1 MITGRKHLLP
11 RVSGLLLA
19 LTFAS
24 LPARAENPFLEQ
36 AVNAYENFE
45 FEKALRILQLADKHA
60 GSTQADRAQVYLYLG
75 LTRYT
80 LGDKRQAEEE
90 FARALQLDY
99 NIRIPSDTS
108 PKIVACFDKV
118 KKSIPPPAPKKKKVV
133 RVKKKKK
140 PDRKVITTTTTTVTP
155 PAPKRL
161 WTWIVGGVGGAA
173 LIGAGTFGYLA
184 SEAKNDFDKE
194 RWADKADELK
204 ATVESRSLTANIL
217 FGIGGAAMVGAVVLF
232 FVEGSGS
239 DSATAAVQVYPTPLG
254 FEATV
259 RF

>member
-1 MITGRKHLLP
+1 MVTRRRYNLTIG
-11 RVSGLLLA
+11 SGLLLI
-19 LTFAS
+19 LLFAS
-24 LPARAENPFLEQ
+24 LPARAENPFLQQ

-45 FEKALRILQLADKHA
+45 FEKALRILQLADKHS
-60 GSTQADRAQVYLYLG
+60 GSTEADRAQVYLYLG

-80 LGDKRQAEEE
+80 LGDKRQAEKE
-90 FARALQLDY
+90 FAKALKLDY
-99 NIRIPSDTS
+99 KIRIPADTS

-118 KKSIPPPAPKKKKVV
+118 KKSIPPPVPKKKKVV
-133 RVKKKKK
+133 QIKKKK
-140 PDRKVITTTTTTVTP
+140 PDRRKVITTTTTVTP
-155 PAPKRL
+155 PAPRRL

-173 LIGAGTFGYLA
+173 LIAAGTFGYLA
-184 SEAKNDFDKE
+184 SEAKSDFDKE

-239 DSATAAVQVYPTPLG
+239 DSATSGIYVYPTPLG
-254 FEATV
+254 FEASI